1 MKEEL
6 IDALRAIVSEEN
18 IHTNE
23 EMSRHTTFRT
33 GGPATLFIQPN
44 SFEELQSII
53 QEIKKSGEKYFILG
67 NGSNILVSDKGF
79 DGVVISLSEFT
90 KIELLSETEIQ
101 AQAGAI
107 NSGIAA
113 FARDNSLT
121 GFEFAAGIPGTIGG
135 AMVMNA
141 GAYGGEMKL
150 VTKEVKVIDLEGNIV
165 TLDKEAMQFGY
176 RTSFIKGKEY
186 IVLSV
191 VLKLEPGDRDAVTKT
206 MTELALKRKEK
217 QPLEYPSAGSTFKRP
232 AGNFAGKLIE
242 DSGLRG
248 YTVGGACV
256 SEKHCGF
263 VVNKGDATSADV
275 YRVIQ
280 DVRAKV
286 LEDSGIELEPEVI
299 LLGEFNQNFNQ

>member
-6 IDALRAIVSEEN
+6 IKTLSDIVSEEN
-18 IHTNE
+18 IHINE

-44 SFEELQSII
+44 SLEELQSVLR
-53 QEIKKSGEKYFILG
+53 EIKNAEENYFVLG

-79 DGVVISLSEFT
+79 DGVVISLSAFT
-90 KIELLSETEIQ
+90 KIELIGDSKIQ
-101 AQAGAI
+101 AEAGAI
-107 NSGIAA
+107 NSNIAA

-150 VTKEVKVIDLEGNIV
+150 VTREVKTIDPRGNIV
-165 TLDKEAMQFGY
+165 TLDNDAMEFGY

-186 IVLSV
+186 IVISV
-191 VLKLEPGDRDAVTKT
+191 VLELEPGDKEAITQS

-232 AGNFAGKLIE
+232 EGYFAGKLID

-263 VVNKGDATSADV
+263 VVNKGGATSEDV
-275 YRVIQ
+275 YKVIQ
-280 DVRAKV
+280 DVKAKV
-286 LEDSGIELEPEVI
+286 LKDSGVELEPEVI
-299 LLGEFNQNFNQ
+299 LLGEF